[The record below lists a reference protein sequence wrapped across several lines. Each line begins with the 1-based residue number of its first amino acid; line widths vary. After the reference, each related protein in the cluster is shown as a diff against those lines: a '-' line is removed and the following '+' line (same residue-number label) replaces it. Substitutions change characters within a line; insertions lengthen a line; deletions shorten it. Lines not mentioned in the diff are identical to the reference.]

1 MRLILIRLTE
11 QHLTKMTINQAQ
23 LTRAVPNLERKNLDS
38 FVAYFNMYA
47 IHFGLTKKSRIVHFL
62 AQVFN
67 ESGALKATSENM
79 NYSAER
85 LMQVWSSRFKT
96 LEVAKQ
102 YAHNPEKLAN
112 NVYANRM
119 GNGNEASGDG
129 WRYRGRG
136 LIGLTGK
143 TNYADFNK
151 FDLLTDDVLKDP
163 DKVADY
169 PLCLVSAMWFWDK
182 YDLNDL
188 ADMDLGGSNGEG
200 IVEKI
205 TKKVN
210 GGLIGISQRKY
221 YYRRFKKEL
230 GL

>member
-1 MRLILIRLTE
+1 
-11 QHLTKMTINQAQ
+11 MTINQAQ
-23 LTRAVPNLERKNLDS
+23 IVRAIPNVDRKSAYS

-47 IHFGLTKKSRIVHFL
+47 IHFGITKKAQVVHFL
-62 AQVFN
+62 AQVMN

-79 NYSAER
+79 NYSAQR
-85 LMQVWSSRFKT
+85 LMQVWPSRFKT
-96 LEVAKQ
+96 LEQAEQ

-119 GNGNEASGDG
+119 GNGNEQSGDG

-143 TNYADFNK
+143 LNYADFNK
-151 FDLLTDDVLKDP
+151 CDLITEDVLKHP
-163 DKVADY
+163 EKVADY
-169 PLCLVSAMWFWDK
+169 PLCLMSALWFWEK
-182 YDLNDL
+182 YNLNDL
-188 ADMDLGGSNGEG
+188 ADMDLGGSNGER

-210 GGLIGISQRKY
+210 GGLVGISQRKY
-221 YYRRFKKEL
+221 YYRRFAKEF

>member
-1 MRLILIRLTE
+1 MLLT
-11 QHLTKMTINQAQ
+11 QAQ
-23 LTRAVPNLERKNLDS
+23 LVRAASGLERGNLDC

-47 IHFGLTKKSRIVHFL
+47 IHFGLTKKSRVVHFL
-62 AQVFN
+62 AQIFS

-79 NYSAER
+79 NYSPQR
-85 LMQVWSSRFKT
+85 LMQVWPSRFKT
-96 LEVAKQ
+96 LGQAEP

-119 GNGNEASGDG
+119 GNGDEPSGDG

-143 TNYADFNK
+143 ANYANFNK
-151 FDLLTDDVLKDP
+151 CDLITEDVVKRP

-169 PLCLVSAMWFWDK
+169 PLCLVSAMWFWEK
-182 YDLNDL
+182 HNLNDL
-188 ADMDLGGSNGEG
+188 ADMDLGGSNGEH

-205 TKKVN
+205 TQKVN
-210 GGLIGISQRKY
+210 GGQTGIADRKY
-221 YYRRFKKEL
+221 YYRRFKREL

>member
-1 MRLILIRLTE
+1 
-11 QHLTKMTINQAQ
+11 MTINQAQ
-23 LTRAVPNLERKNLDS
+23 LIRAVPKLDRKNLDG

-47 IHFGLTKKSRIVHFL
+47 VHFGLTTKARVTHFL
-62 AQVFN
+62 SQIFH
-67 ESGALKATSENM
+67 ESGALSATSENM

-85 LMQVWSSRFKT
+85 LMAVWPSRFKS
-96 LEVAKQ
+96 LSQAEP

-119 GNGNEASGDG
+119 GNGNEQSGDG
-129 WRYRGRG
+129 WKYRGRG

-143 TNYADFNK
+143 SQYEAFNK
-151 FDLLTDDVLKDP
+151 FDLCTDDVVKSP
-163 DKVADY
+163 DKVSEY
-169 PLCLVSAMWFWDK
+169 PLCLVSAMWFWERNN
-182 YDLNDL
+182 LNEL
-188 ADMDLGGSNGEG
+188 ADMDMGGSNGES

-210 GGLIGISQRKY
+210 GGLTNISDRKY
-221 YYRRFKKEL
+221 YYRRFKREL